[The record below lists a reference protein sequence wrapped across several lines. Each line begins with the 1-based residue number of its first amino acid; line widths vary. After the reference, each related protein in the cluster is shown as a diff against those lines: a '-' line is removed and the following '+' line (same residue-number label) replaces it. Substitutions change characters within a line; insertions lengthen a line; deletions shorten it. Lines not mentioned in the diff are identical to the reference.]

1 MPEFIHSF
9 QRGRMN
15 KDLDERLIPN
25 GEYRDALN
33 LDIANSEGSNVG
45 ALQNVKGN
53 VELRDKTSNE
63 LWQDHYIEDLSNPV
77 CVGSIRHD
85 IKETIYWFIASDN
98 ASAIAEYDQTTGII
112 KPVLVDKNG
121 ILNFSEQYL
130 ITGIN
135 ILDKFLFWT
144 DDQTEPKKIN
154 IEKFKRGS
162 VDFNTHTKIPIWTP
176 FNNDETVPSYVQVTL
191 PTTQPD
197 FTEEDITVIKK
208 SPLTAPT
215 LNMAASPFG
224 ENIAGTGITPVYAQA
239 PDPAGAGTENFTYI
253 PDTINDPLIYE
264 SLPTY
269 GEYLQ
274 NTDPALGGDPDYYE
288 DSNLPNNWN
297 GIVEFDLQTIYD
309 QFANNGGPVWEIG
322 DIIVLEGSEVDD
334 SNEAFEYQVRLKITS
349 ILNLQ
354 ISGEI
359 QAISSDILRFT
370 ESNGD
375 PRYIQWSILL
385 EEKKPMFE
393 YVFPRFAYRWKY
405 IDNEYSAFS
414 PFSDVAFIGDEFKYV
429 SSDGYNIGM
438 TNNIRKL
445 IIQNLEWGTEEVSEI
460 EILYKESNN
469 TTVYSVEIIKK
480 KDYSPYEGTEVLPTV
495 FKINSEIIGS
505 VIQANQLLRPW
516 DNVPRLAKSQEI
528 IGNRIIYGNYLQNYN
543 VDKNI
548 SLTTSYIPTP
558 HKSETFETLN
568 TGDGDVP
575 NPYLRMPEGSLK
587 TIRTYQAGVI
597 FKDEFGRET
606 PVITS
611 SNASIKIPI
620 EASDNVNKL
629 SIIPL
634 GTPPD
639 WATHYKFFVKETANE
654 YYNLALDRF
663 YPAEDGNVWLSFP
676 SSERNKVDE
685 ETYLILK
692 KQHDN
697 DVAVDDLNRYKILAI
712 ENAAPEFIAT
722 FSNNVASMPA
732 TIVSGF
738 EPNFI
743 TLQFTS
749 SSPNTSF
756 ENNLNAES
764 YLQIIKGS
772 STDQYQIASGFVQGS
787 SFTVT
792 LQEPL
797 GQDAAFL
804 TGQSGS
810 VTINLFSK
818 KIERK
823 PEFEGRFFAKIN
835 RDFAFDTNI
844 IASFKALEPQYAIE
858 HAWNRTFPNRP
869 DSPNE
874 ITGGGATTH
883 SEIGNYFI
891 DPGEDRHPRDCPEG
905 YRTWDDNTV
914 GNRVSH
920 LSSAFGRP
928 RTNGRFIGM
937 SLVGAQQG
945 FNDSRWGTYG
955 GLGFAQNVAAGS
967 LVRIVMYD
975 GRRTEPYQVKSVK
988 KLLSARG
995 AKKVNINPLDN
1006 NSCNDSDS
1014 DRYGN
1019 YKFTVGCEFTKPV
1032 DETFVGNGSIGALQ
1046 LIKGYELVREIV
1058 SENNK
1063 LLTSS
1068 NPAIFETEPK
1078 EAVDLDIYNEAS
1090 NNLPIN
1096 TFGTEQILQ
1105 DYFNCYSYGNGVES
1119 NRIRDDY
1126 NAVYIDKGPKLS
1138 APLDEPYSEERRGSG
1153 MIFSQIYNSTSGIN
1167 RLNQFIQAEPIT
1179 KDLNPIYGTIQ
1190 KLHAR
1195 DTDAIVLCEDKCL
1208 RILANKDAL
1217 YNADGN
1223 VNLTGNNA
1231 VLGQAMPYAGEFGIS
1246 KNPESFAS
1254 YAFRAYFSDKNRGA
1268 VIRLSADGI
1277 TNIAEKGMSD
1287 FFADN
1292 LRSSTKILGSYDD
1305 DKDLYNITLDN
1316 LSQQWVNEFSSSQD
1330 YQLNPNCNVDQSGI
1344 AQTTVS
1350 FKESV
1355 DGWTGRKSFIP
1366 ESGVSLNNI
1375 YYTFKEGRIY
1385 QHNLNTLSN
1394 NFYRVQYDS
1403 SFNVLIN
1410 EMPQVVKG
1418 FSTINYTGTQSR
1430 RFEYLYNAEWYSIA
1444 EINFNTTIP
1453 TAVQQKQPG
1462 WYVNYVKTDLEG
1474 GEVKEFEKKEG
1485 KWFNYIKALEI
1496 FNDCEEIPD
1505 GIGNP
1510 DTIEPDP
1517 QDYILTVTINKDC
1530 SGSGGITPDT
1540 IQAFV
1545 NIWTEVKP
1553 DSLPDLNI
1561 VNETSAQDVKCAI
1574 EGYYKNYNQNYG
1586 NLTNEA
1592 TAFSYV
1598 LADGLQVGTQ
1608 MYNSLT
1614 NEPITSAGAYLFVGA
1629 GEQMS
1634 DLTVSHA
1641 GLDAN
1646 NPTVVPSAYY
1656 VMILDSN
1663 GQIVSWTQYNT
1674 LDPCQGDPDMSRKG
1688 VQSVESNYLVAG
1700 VPTANPYNFNFILP
1714 FNTSTNQSTVCN
1726 LIEYLTFWF
1735 NLDPEDRGAYGGGSR
1750 DFFWY
1755 GPNDFEVGTQLYI
1768 FDSIAQEYVPFQP
1781 AFNSRALFK
1790 GTGDLSAPGVY
1801 NGQLMVPSTAPDE
1814 WYWVEISTLGVITSI
1829 DLYNTYS
1836 AAPCLP

>member
-45 ALQNVKGN
+45 TLQNVKGN
-53 VELRDKTSNE
+53 VELRDKTSTD
-63 LWQDHYIEDLSNPV
+63 LWQNNYIEDLSNPV
-77 CVGSIRHD
+77 CIGSIRHD

-98 ASAIAEYDQTTGII
+98 ASVIAEYDQTSGLI

-162 VDFNTHTKIPIWTP
+162 VDFDTHTKIPIWTP
-176 FNNDETVPSYVQVTL
+176 FNNDETVPGYVQVTL

-215 LNMAASPFG
+215 LNIAASPFG
-224 ENIAGTGITPVYAQA
+224 NNVAGTGILPITFVAE
-239 PDPAGAGTENFTYI
+239 DPAGTGTENFTFI
-253 PDTINDPLIYE
+253 PDVAGFPSAYE

-269 GEYLQ
+269 GQFLE
-274 NTDPALGGDPDYYE
+274 NTTGPNGSPTYYQ
-288 DSNLPNNWN
+288 DSNLPSNWDGRVTFTLEN
-297 GIVEFDLQTIYD
+297 IYGND
-309 QFANNGGPVWEIG
+309 PDTGDPAWNID
-322 DIIVLEGSEVDD
+322 DIILIQGSFVNDF
-334 SNEAFEYQVRLKITS
+334 NETFEYQIRIKIKQ
-349 ILNLQ
+349 LNNAV
-354 ISGEI
+354 ITGEI
-359 QAISSDILRFT
+359 QAISKDIQKFAD
-370 ESNGD
+370 GD
-375 PRYIQWSILL
+375 GNTVLIQWEAIL
-385 EEKKPMFE
+385 EEKAPMFE

-414 PFSDVAFIGDEFKYV
+414 PFSEVAFVGDEFKYV

-438 TNNIRKL
+438 KNNIRKL
-445 IIQNLEWGTEEVSEI
+445 IIENLQWGTEEVDEI
-460 EILYKESNN
+460 EILYKESHN
-469 TTVYSVEIIKK
+469 TAVYSVDTINK
-480 KDYSPYEGTEVLPTV
+480 KDFSPYSGTETLPTI
-495 FKINSEIIGS
+495 FEIKSEIIGTL
-505 VIQANQLLRPW
+505 IQSNQLLRPW
-516 DNVPRLAKSQEI
+516 DNVPRMAKAQEI
-528 IGNRIIYGNYLQNYN
+528 VANRIVYGNYLQNYS
-543 VDKNI
+543 VD
-548 SLTTSYIPTP
+548 SLIDLSVSVTSKE
-558 HKSETFETLN
+558 HQSLN
-568 TGDGDVP
+568 PELTDEQRAA
-575 NPYLRMPEGSLK
+575 NLRMPESSLK
-587 TIRTYQAGVI
+587 SIRTYQAGVV

-606 PVITS
+606 PVFT
-611 SNASIKIPI
+611 NKKASINLEVQNAHKVNNLQIEPI
-620 EASDNVNKL
+620 TDAPS
-629 SIIPL
+629 
-634 GTPPD
+634 
-639 WATHYKFFVKETANE
+639 WATHYKFFIKETSNE

-663 YPAEDGNVWLSFP
+663 YLAEDGNVWLSFP

-697 DVAVDDLNRYKILAI
+697 DTFIDNLVRYKILSIKNEAPTFVKTFDTVELSTNVSI
-712 ENAAPEFIAT
+712 IDGFFPDSIFLQFSTGNPTMQDSLSSENYVRISSGGNRTDLYKIAGGGLVSAG
-722 FSNNVASMPA
+722 SNNFD
-732 TIVSGF
+732 IQLD
-738 EPNFI
+738 EPI
-743 TLQFTS
+743 G
-749 SSPNTSF
+749 
-756 ENNLNAES
+756 AD
-764 YLQIIKGS
+764 G
-772 STDQYQIASGFVQGS
+772 
-787 SFTVT
+787 
-792 LQEPL
+792 
-797 GQDAAFL
+797 AFL
-804 TGQSGS
+804 TGLTGA
-810 VTINLFSK
+810 VIEIIAK
-818 KIERK
+818 KEENK

-844 IASFKALEPQYAIE
+844 ISTFGAIE
-858 HAWNRTFPNRP
+858 PRYGIRERVIPKNRIASSNTVNNGDRF
-869 DSPNE
+869 
-874 ITGGGATTH
+874 GL
-883 SEIGNYFI
+883 YYQ
-891 DPGEDRHPRDCPEG
+891 DPGEDQGSLSLGGSNPEDWYLKG
-905 YRTWDDNTV
+905 TGLW
-914 GNRVSH
+914 GG
-920 LSSAFGRP
+920 SAFGGVWAKYQPPTR
-928 RTNGRFIGM
+928 
-937 SLVGAQQG
+937 
-945 FNDSRWGTYG
+945 DSRWFGISRVGCNQGDFIGEGFGRANDSVDGLLTAGAFVRFENKATGEYG
-955 GLGFAQNVAAGS
+955 EVY
-967 LVRIVMYD
+967 RIVEIYKRFFH
-975 GRRTEPYQVKSVK
+975 GRGKRKLNGDQTDDAGNRRASIVMRVDRDITDPWLPTQGDTSTLDSV
-988 KLLSARG
+988 LPTIQILNE
-995 AKKVNINPLDN
+995 VI
-1006 NSCNDSDS
+1006 SD
-1014 DRYGN
+1014 
-1019 YKFTVGCEFTKPV
+1019 
-1032 DETFVGNGSIGALQ
+1032 
-1046 LIKGYELVREIV
+1046 
-1058 SENNK
+1058 NNK

-1078 EAVDLDIYNEAS
+1078 EAVNLDIYYEAS
-1090 NNLPIN
+1090 DAIPISDYNNAYELS
-1096 TFGTEQILQ
+1096 
-1105 DYFNCYSYGNGVES
+1105 YYNCYSYGNGVES

-1126 NAVYIDKGPKLS
+1126 NANTIDKGPKVS
-1138 APLDEPYSEERRGSG
+1138 APLDEPYSQERRGSG

-1190 KLHAR
+1190 KLHTR

-1231 VLGQAMPYAGEFGIS
+1231 VLGQAVPYAGEFGIS

-1277 TNIAEKGMSD
+1277 TNIAGKGMSD

-1316 LSQQWVNEFSSSQD
+1316 LSQQWVNEFSSSQN
-1330 YQLNPNCNVDQSGI
+1330 YQLNPDCNVDQSGR

-1403 SFNVLIN
+1403 SFNVFIN

-1418 FSTINYTGTQSR
+1418 FSAINYTGTQSR
-1430 RFEYLYNAEWYSIA
+1430 RFEYLHNAEWYSIA

-1510 DTIEPDP
+1510 DVIDSEP
-1517 QDYILTVTINKDC
+1517 QDYILTVTIDEDC

-1545 NIWTEVKP
+1545 NIWGNIKNDP
-1553 DSLPDLNI
+1553 IYDLNI
-1561 VNETSAQDVKCAI
+1561 VNETTAQDVKCAI
-1574 EGYYKNYNQNYG
+1574 EELYDLFNQSYG
-1586 NLTNEA
+1586 NVTNEA

-1608 MYNSLT
+1608 MYDSLT
-1614 NEPITSAGAYLFVGA
+1614 NEPITSAGAYLFVGT

-1646 NPTVVPSAYY
+1646 NPTVVPSTYY

-1663 GQIVSWTQYNT
+1663 GQIASWTQYNT
-1674 LDPCQGDPDMSRKG
+1674 LAACEDDCMPDTEINFYWFRSPDSSDIYSGVNWSGYTNFGNARYAIEENFTDYPNGGPVGNVNVEWRYNLSDGVTAGTKIWNYGQHVNNPC
-1688 VQSVESNYLVAG
+1688 E
-1700 VPTANPYNFNFILP
+1700 FIP
-1714 FNTSTNQSTVCN
+1714 FNAMYLWIGSSTVDPN
-1726 LIEYLTFWF
+1726 LA
-1735 NLDPEDRGAYGGGSR
+1735 LDPNDPTPI
-1750 DFFWY
+1750 
-1755 GPNDFEVGTQLYI
+1755 PNEYKLIKITDGIITQIVQY
-1768 FDSIAQEYVPFQP
+1768 
-1781 AFNSRALFK
+1781 NSV
-1790 GTGDLSAPGVY
+1790 TPT
-1801 NGQLMVPSTAPDE
+1801 P
-1814 WYWVEISTLGVITSI
+1814 
-1829 DLYNTYS
+1829 
-1836 AAPCLP
+1836 

>member
-1 MPEFIHSF
+1 MPEFIHNF
-9 QRGRMN
+9 TKGKMN
-15 KDLDERLIPN
+15 KDLDERLVPN

-33 LDIANSEGSNVG
+33 LDLANSEGANVG
-45 ALQNVKGN
+45 SLQNVKGN
-53 VELRDKTSNE
+53 VELRDKTSTD

-98 ASAIAEYDQTTGII
+98 VSAIVEYDQTTGII

-215 LNMAASPFG
+215 LDMAASPFG
-224 ENIAGTGITPVYAQA
+224 DGINGVGILPVQTLSDEPIQGETTGF
-239 PDPAGAGTENFTYI
+239 ENFTYI
-253 PDTINDPLIYE
+253 PNTLEPEIYE
-264 SLPTY
+264 TLPTY
-269 GEYLQ
+269 GEYLANINPVTGNPNYYQ
-274 NTDPALGGDPDYYE
+274 N
-288 DSNLPNNWN
+288 SNLPSNWN
-297 GIVEFDLQTIYD
+297 GNITFEINPIYGND
-309 QFANNGGPVWEIG
+309 SEGNPVWQ
-322 DIIVLEGSEVDD
+322 VDD
-334 SNEAFEYQVRLKITS
+334 VL
-349 ILNLQ
+349 ILNGSLEIEPDTYDYSVRVIIKSITNNVIAAQ
-354 ISGEI
+354 I
-359 QAISSDILRFT
+359 QAISSNILKV
-370 ESNGD
+370 NGENNE
-375 PRYIQWSILL
+375 PIIISWEVLL
-385 EEKKPMFE
+385 EEEAPMFE
-393 YVFPRFAYRWKY
+393 YIFPRFAYRWKY

-414 PFSDVAFIGDEFKYV
+414 PFSEVAFVGNEFEYI

-445 IIQNLEWGTEEVSEI
+445 IIQNLTWGSEEVAEI

-469 TTVYSVEIIKK
+469 TAIYSVDTIKK
-480 KDYSPYEGTEVLPTV
+480 RDYSPYAGTNTLPTT
-495 FKINSEIIGS
+495 FRIKSEIIGA
-505 VIQANQLLRPW
+505 VIEQNQLLRPW
-516 DNVPRLAKSQEI
+516 DNVPRKAKAQEI
-528 IGNRIIYGNYLQNYN
+528 VANRIVYGNYLQNYTVDTKIDLSVN
-543 VDKNI
+543 V
-548 SLTTSYIPTP
+548 TP
-558 HKSETFETLN
+558 EPHPGSAGN
-568 TGDGDVP
+568 DVGYGDVGQ
-575 NPYLRMPEGSLK
+575 NEDTRMPYPSLK
-587 TIRTYQAGVI
+587 SIRTYQAGIV
-597 FKDEFGRET
+597 FKDGFGRET
-606 PVITS
+606 PVFTNN
-611 SNASIKIPI
+611 NASINI
-620 EASDNVNKL
+620 EVQNSDTLNKL
-629 SIIPL
+629 SITPL
-634 GTPPD
+634 SDAPD
-639 WATHYKFFVKETANE
+639 WATHYKFFVKETSNE

-663 YPAEDGNVWLSFP
+663 YNAEDGNVWLSFP
-676 SSERNKVDE
+676 SSERNKIDE
-685 ETYLILK
+685 QTYLILK

-697 DVAVDDLNRYKILAI
+697 DIAINNLVRYKVLSI
-712 ENAAPEFIAT
+712 ENEAPEFVRT
-722 FSNNVASMPA
+722 FEYVAA
-732 TIVSGF
+732 EDTVTIVG
-738 EPNFI
+738 
-743 TLQFTS
+743 
-749 SSPNTSF
+749 
-756 ENNLNAES
+756 
-764 YLQIIKGS
+764 
-772 STDQYQIASGFVQGS
+772 GFVQDSVSLQCSGAS
-787 SFTVT
+787 NELKDVVVAGNEIQIVYGAASDKYDIVSKSGDLVINIDSPLGPEAVSFPAIGQDVT
-792 LQEPL
+792 LKVWAKRQ
-797 GQDAAFL
+797 
-804 TGQSGS
+804 
-810 VTINLFSK
+810 
-818 KIERK
+818 ERK

-844 IASFKALEPQYAIE
+844 ISSFGALEPRYASIAQYYAKGSRATSNAMNE
-858 HAWNRTFPNRP
+858 WN
-869 DSPNE
+869 
-874 ITGGGATTH
+874 GGWNNIGSDRGA
-883 SEIGNYFI
+883 FFQ
-891 DPGEDRHPRDCPEG
+891 DPGEERGAPFQSCRSQYKCEFEG
-905 YRTWDDNTV
+905 AV
-914 GNRVSH
+914 GSR
-920 LSSAFGRP
+920 
-928 RTNGRFIGM
+928 NGSQMQAVYGNPKVG
-937 SLVGAQQG
+937 STKCGLVFVGTKDI
-945 FNDSRWGTYG
+945 NDSVWNSYTGRK
-955 GLGFAQNVAAGS
+955 FIQEIKPQS
-967 LVRIVMYD
+967 LVRIVFRD
-975 GRRTEPYQVKSVK
+975 GSEPTRPYRVK
-988 KLLSARG
+988 KVAKKGEYRG
-995 AKKVNINPLDN
+995 AGSYGTAPFPIGTFLNPCN
-1006 NSCNDSDS
+1006 NQATSRAANRHYCLGFELAEEIDDP
-1014 DRYGN
+1014 RI
-1019 YKFTVGCEFTKPV
+1019 
-1032 DETFVGNGSIGALQ
+1032 GNGSISDLNNI
-1046 LIKGYELVREIV
+1046 LGYELVREVIDDD
-1058 SENNK
+1058 NK
-1063 LLTSS
+1063 VLTSN
-1068 NPAIFETEPK
+1068 NPAVFETEPK

-1090 NNLPIN
+1090 DAFPISEYNNQKVLS
-1096 TFGTEQILQ
+1096 
-1105 DYFNCYSYGNGVES
+1105 YYNCYSYGQGIES

-1126 NAVYIDKGPKLS
+1126 NAVYIDKGPKVS

-1153 MIFSQIYNSTSGIN
+1153 MIFSQIYNSISGIN
-1167 RLNQFIQAEPIT
+1167 RLNQFIQALSIT

-1190 KLHAR
+1190 KLHTR

-1231 VLGQAMPYAGEFGIS
+1231 VLGQAVPYAGEFGIS

-1268 VIRLSADGI
+1268 VIRLSVDGI

-1430 RFEYLYNAEWYSIA
+1430 RFEYLHNAKWYSIA

-1790 GTGDLSAPGVY
+1790 GTGDLLAPGVY
-1801 NGQLMVPSTAPDE
+1801 NGQLMVPLTAPDE

>member
-1 MPEFIHSF
+1 
-9 QRGRMN
+9 
-15 KDLDERLIPN
+15 
-25 GEYRDALN
+25 
-33 LDIANSEGSNVG
+33 
-45 ALQNVKGN
+45 
-53 VELRDKTSNE
+53 
-63 LWQDHYIEDLSNPV
+63 
-77 CVGSIRHD
+77 
-85 IKETIYWFIASDN
+85 
-98 ASAIAEYDQTTGII
+98 
-112 KPVLVDKNG
+112 VLVDKNG

-215 LNMAASPFG
+215 LDMAASPFG
-224 ENIAGTGITPVYAQA
+224 DGINGVGILPVQTLSDEPIQGETTGF
-239 PDPAGAGTENFTYI
+239 ENFTYI
-253 PDTINDPLIYE
+253 PNTLEPEVYE
-264 SLPTY
+264 TLPTY
-269 GEYLQ
+269 GEYLANINPVTGNPNYYQ
-274 NTDPALGGDPDYYE
+274 N
-288 DSNLPNNWN
+288 SNLPSNWN
-297 GIVEFDLQTIYD
+297 GNITFEINPIYGND
-309 QFANNGGPVWEIG
+309 SEGNPVWQ
-322 DIIVLEGSEVDD
+322 VDD
-334 SNEAFEYQVRLKITS
+334 VL
-349 ILNLQ
+349 ILNGSLEIEPDTYDYSVRVIIKSITNNVIAAQ
-354 ISGEI
+354 I
-359 QAISSDILRFT
+359 QAISSNILKV
-370 ESNGD
+370 NGENNE
-375 PRYIQWSILL
+375 PIIISWEVLL
-385 EEKKPMFE
+385 EEEAPMFE
-393 YVFPRFAYRWKY
+393 YIFPRFAYRWKY

-414 PFSDVAFIGDEFKYV
+414 PFSEVAFVGNEFEYI

-445 IIQNLEWGTEEVSEI
+445 IIQNLTWGSEEVAEI

-469 TTVYSVEIIKK
+469 TAIYSVDTIKK
-480 KDYSPYEGTEVLPTV
+480 RDYSPYAGTNTLPTT
-495 FKINSEIIGS
+495 FRIKSEIIGA
-505 VIQANQLLRPW
+505 VIEQNQLLRPW
-516 DNVPRLAKSQEI
+516 DNVPRKAKAQEI
-528 IGNRIIYGNYLQNYN
+528 VANRIVYGNYLQNYT
-543 VDKNI
+543 VDTKIDLSVN
-548 SLTTSYIPTP
+548 LTPEP
-558 HKSETFETLN
+558 HPGSAGN
-568 TGDGDVP
+568 DVGYGDVGQ
-575 NPYLRMPEGSLK
+575 NEDTRMPYPSLK
-587 TIRTYQAGVI
+587 SIRTYQAGIV
-597 FKDEFGRET
+597 FKDGFGRET
-606 PVITS
+606 PVFTNN
-611 SNASIKIPI
+611 NASINI
-620 EASDNVNKL
+620 EVQNSDTLNKL
-629 SIIPL
+629 SITPL
-634 GTPPD
+634 SDAPD
-639 WATHYKFFVKETANE
+639 WATHYKFFVKETSNE

-663 YPAEDGNVWLSFP
+663 YNAEDGNVWLSFP
-676 SSERNKVDE
+676 SSERNKIDE
-685 ETYLILK
+685 QTYLILK

-697 DVAVDDLNRYKILAI
+697 DIAINNLVRYKVLSI
-712 ENAAPEFIAT
+712 ENEAPEFVRT
-722 FSNNVASMPA
+722 FEYVAA
-732 TIVSGF
+732 EDTVTIVG
-738 EPNFI
+738 
-743 TLQFTS
+743 
-749 SSPNTSF
+749 
-756 ENNLNAES
+756 
-764 YLQIIKGS
+764 
-772 STDQYQIASGFVQGS
+772 GFVQDSVSLQCSGAS
-787 SFTVT
+787 NELKDVVVAGNEIQIVYGAASDKYDIVSKSGDLVINIDSPLGPEAVSFPAIGQDVT
-792 LQEPL
+792 LKVW
-797 GQDAAFL
+797 A
-804 TGQSGS
+804 
-810 VTINLFSK
+810 K
-818 KIERK
+818 KQERK

-844 IASFKALEPQYAIE
+844 ISSFGALEPRYASIAQYYAKGSRASTNE
-858 HAWNRTFPNRP
+858 MHDGSGYGWNSGKGPGAWFQ
-869 DSPNE
+869 
-874 ITGGGATTH
+874 
-883 SEIGNYFI
+883 
-891 DPGEDRHPRDCPEG
+891 DPGEIRPFPYESCEEDYRCVKEG
-905 YRTWDDNTV
+905 VV
-914 GNRVSH
+914 GSR
-920 LSSAFGRP
+920 
-928 RTNGRFIGM
+928 NGSQMQSVYGNPKVGSKKCGLVFIGTKDI
-937 SLVGAQQG
+937 
-945 FNDSRWGTYG
+945 NDSIWNNYTGRK
-955 GLGFAQNVAAGS
+955 FIQEIKPQS
-967 LVRIVMYD
+967 LVRIVFRD
-975 GRRTEPYQVKSVK
+975 GSEPTRPYRVSKVAK
-988 KLLSARG
+988 KGEYRG
-995 AKKVNINPLDN
+995 AGADITALIFGNPCN
-1006 NSCNDSDS
+1006 NQAT
-1014 DRYGN
+1014 GN
-1019 YKFTVGCEFTKPV
+1019 RREPNRHYCLGFELNEPI
-1032 DETFVGNGSIGALQ
+1032 DDPRVGNGSLADLDNIL
-1046 LIKGYELVREIV
+1046 GYELVREVIDDD
-1058 SENNK
+1058 NK
-1063 LLTSS
+1063 VLTSN
-1068 NPAIFETEPK
+1068 NPAVFETEPK

-1090 NNLPIN
+1090 DAFPISEYNNQKVLS
-1096 TFGTEQILQ
+1096 
-1105 DYFNCYSYGNGVES
+1105 YYNCYSYGQGIES

-1126 NAVYIDKGPKLS
+1126 NAVYIDKGPKVS

-1153 MIFSQIYNSTSGIN
+1153 MIFSQIYNSISGIN
-1167 RLNQFIQAEPIT
+1167 RLNQFIQALSIT

-1190 KLHAR
+1190 KLHTR

-1231 VLGQAMPYAGEFGIS
+1231 VLGQAVPYAGEFGIS

-1268 VIRLSADGI
+1268 VIRLSVDGI

-1790 GTGDLSAPGVY
+1790 GTGDLLAPGVY